1 MMTEFEFALEQIREL
16 HGSKSHDY
24 GKDGE
29 PFHNVIEG
37 ARFAGIEPW
46 VAAMI
51 RANDKMGRLSRT
63 ARGFGQ
69 RHASATDD
77 LLDIATYALIAY
89 CLINRPESRQAWPQ
103 TDPLTRFM
111 GWGTEGWPEPVS
123 DD

>member
-1 MMTEFEFALEQIREL
+1 MSEFDNALEEIRYL
-16 HGSKSHDY
+16 HNTKSHDY
-24 GKDGE
+24 GKTGE

-51 RANDKMGRLSRT
+51 RANDKMGRLSRS
-63 ARGFGQ
+63 AQGFVQ
-69 RHASATDD
+69 EHDSVQDD

-89 CLINRPESRQAWPQ
+89 CLLSREAPAQAWPQ
-103 TDPLTRFM
+103 TDATARFM
-111 GWGTEGWPEPVS
+111 GWGQDEWPEPVS